1 LKKYLSSQLP
11 IKIKIMKT
19 STKWI
24 LDPLH
29 SQVQFKVK
37 HLVISTVT
45 GAFKS
50 FKGSLETEKEDFS
63 GSKIYFS
70 LEVDSVDTNQGQ
82 RDEHLRS
89 AEFFNA
95 EEYPEISFTS
105 SAFEKNGDEY
115 SLTGKLTIKKVT
127 RTVTLAVEYGGIAVD
142 FYGNTKA
149 GFEISGKIDRKDFG
163 LAWEGITEAGAV
175 VVGAEIKLLINAQF
189 SKES

>member
-1 LKKYLSSQLP
+1 VLLNLLREAWKPK
-11 IKIKIMKT
+11 
-19 STKWI
+19 
-24 LDPLH
+24 
-29 SQVQFKVK
+29 
-37 HLVISTVT
+37 
-45 GAFKS
+45 
-50 FKGSLETEKEDFS
+50 KEDFS